1 MGDWVPDCIGREEQ
15 AYPDDSTGVGKTEDI
30 EGGSGEVEDGEIG
43 GALNDT
49 LVAEVAPQGELLVS
63 ENNECL
69 DTRNGGRQF
78 VSFEANHNGN
88 KVPHK
93 RILKKKSRELIKEG
107 NSVEKVRAKKRPRC
121 SASDPFGLNELL
133 GLHSDSVTAN
143 PIPEESSNIPI
154 AEKVCDL
161 NMCATTGS
169 DEGEG
174 CSNGAAGDPTV
185 EAMNASNGDG
195 GDLVQEEIGSER

>member
-1 MGDWVPDCIGREEQ
+1 MGDWVPDCIGRVEQ
-15 AYPDDSTGVGKTEDI
+15 ACPDDSTGVGKAEDR
-30 EGGSGEVEDGEIG
+30 EGGSGGSGELEDGEIG

-49 LVAEVAPQGELLVS
+49 QVVEVAPQGELLAS

-88 KVPHK
+88 KV
-93 RILKKKSRELIKEG
+93 
-107 NSVEKVRAKKRPRC
+107 RAKKRPRY

-133 GLHSDSVTAN
+133 GLHSDLVIVN
-143 PIPEESSNIPI
+143 HNPEESRNIPI
-154 AEKVCDL
+154 AEKVFDL
-161 NMCATTGS
+161 NMCASTGS

-174 CSNGAAGDPTV
+174 CSIGAAGDPTV
-185 EAMNASNGDG
+185 EAMSDSVGYVGDS
-195 GDLVQEEIGSER
+195 VQEEVGVWYGFCGG